1 MSMRL
6 FLAGLYTSN
15 FNLEGT
21 VFKKLTNAEKEARV
35 GVKHYLES
43 YHYIYRE
50 SAVKKI
56 RQDGKTVFLDS
67 GAFSAF
73 TKGVQVDLP
82 GYCEYI
88 KKNAD
93 IIQVIDGVLC
103 ASVLDGIGDP
113 LLTYQNQMAMEALGV
128 KPLPCFH

>member
-1 MSMRL
+1 M
-6 FLAGLYTSN
+6 
-15 FNLEGT
+15 EGT
-21 VFKKLTNAEKEARV
+21 VFKKLTDVEKEARL

-67 GAFSAF
+67 GAFSAY

-93 IIQVIDGVLC
+93 IIQVIDSVLC
-103 ASVLDGIGDP
+103 ASVLDGIGC
-113 LLTYQNQMAMEALGV
+113 LLYTSRCV
-128 KPLPCFH
+128 